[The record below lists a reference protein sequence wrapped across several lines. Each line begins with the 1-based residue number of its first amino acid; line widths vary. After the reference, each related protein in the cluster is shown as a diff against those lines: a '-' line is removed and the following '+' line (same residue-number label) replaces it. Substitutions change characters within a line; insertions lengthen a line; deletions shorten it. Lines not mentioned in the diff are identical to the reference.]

1 MDKEN
6 QNDKQIQYTIRF
18 PEGLLNEI
26 KKESEKIG
34 CSFNSYVLLMI
45 DAGRKRTNPD

>member
-1 MDKEN
+1 MKEN
-6 QNDKQIQYTIRF
+6 QNSNQIPYTIRF
-18 PEGLLNEI
+18 PEKLLNDI

-45 DAGRKRTNPD
+45 DAGRKKTTQD